1 MDQEID
7 TIHARQIL
15 DSRGN
20 PTLEC
25 EVILA
30 DGSMGRAMVP
40 SGASTGEHE
49 AVELRDGDESRFAGK
64 GVEHAVNNVNDELA
78 PQIVGLDAREQ
89 EYIDQLM
96 IEADGTPNK
105 SNIGANATLGISL
118 AIARAAVQLE
128 LRARSSLSFRPKPS
142 SSGSDPR
149 RTEALT
155 VSLLLTQP
163 GHIPSWI

>member
-30 DGSMGRAMVP
+30 DGSIGRAMVP

-49 AVELRDGDESRFAGK
+49 AVELRDGDETRFAGK

-105 SNIGANATLGISL
+105 SNIGANAMLGISL
-118 AIARAAVQLE
+118 AVVILAVLIILE
-128 LRARSSLSFRPKPS
+128 PAISPNCHCCPHWQSEDEVCSRWRGWGA
-142 SSGSDPR
+142 
-149 RTEALT
+149 
-155 VSLLLTQP
+155 
-163 GHIPSWI
+163 